1 MNTSTPFL
9 TDERRI
15 IRTGASV
22 ADYLALEEVDNE
34 KYEFHNGEVVSMP
47 DGTYQHL
54 LIGSRIIGLF
64 YKYLALSTPSDE
76 IVVLSSDMRVNIP
89 TYNRFV
95 YPDVSIVRGEPTFAD
110 AKRTQ
115 LLNPTV
121 IIEVLSESTAN
132 YDRSEKFEYYRS
144 LASLEEIA
152 FFAQDRPHAELFR
165 KNTNGRWELIEIEN
179 GVVEFASVQA
189 TVSLAEIYP
198 SNR

>member
-1 MNTSTPFL
+1 MNSSTTFL

-15 IRTGASV
+15 IRSGASV

-47 DGTYQHL
+47 GGTYQHS

-121 IIEVLSESTAN
+121 IIEVLSESTAD

-198 SNR
+198 PNR

>member
-47 DGTYQHL
+47 GGTYQHS

-121 IIEVLSESTAN
+121 IIEVLSESTAD

-179 GVVEFASVQA
+179 GVVKFASVQA